1 MLCCILQFSLISQ
14 HLFILLH
21 IQSDAWP
28 MVLCAL
34 AKVATFILFFAIFT
48 KYLYKSRSDCARTM
62 SERWLDTYIC
72 TLCWAVPR
80 LYTPRMW
87 FEHDIIISTQNQST
101 LRLSLQQIFFATYH

>member
-14 HLFILLH
+14 HLFISLH

-48 KYLYKSRSDCARTM
+48 KYLYKSRSDCARATV
-62 SERWLDTYIC
+62 SSSTHCCHLKLGHSTSTYVLGC
-72 TLCWAVPR
+72 
-80 LYTPRMW
+80 
-87 FEHDIIISTQNQST
+87 F
-101 LRLSLQQIFFATYH
+101 

>member
-48 KYLYKSRSDCARTM
+48 KYLYISGCDCARPTA
-62 SERWLDTYIC
+62 SSSTHCRYLKTVHRTFVCVLEYI
-72 TLCWAVPR
+72 
-80 LYTPRMW
+80 LYL
-87 FEHDIIISTQNQST
+87 
-101 LRLSLQQIFFATYH
+101 LR

>member
-21 IQSDAWP
+21 IQSVAWP

-48 KYLYKSRSDCARTM
+48 KYLYKQ
-62 SERWLDTYIC
+62 
-72 TLCWAVPR
+72 V
-80 LYTPRMW
+80 
-87 FEHDIIISTQNQST
+87 
-101 LRLSLQQIFFATYH
+101 

>member
-48 KYLYKSRSDCARTM
+48 KYLYKSCSDYA
-62 SERWLDTYIC
+62 
-72 TLCWAVPR
+72 R
-80 LYTPRMW
+80 LYTDNGVAKRALLPPEARPQYFYVRSWMLLV
-87 FEHDIIISTQNQST
+87 FINIITPPVRHLFII
-101 LRLSLQQIFFATYH
+101 LRTKVH

>member
-14 HLFILLH
+14 HLFISLH

-48 KYLYKSRSDCARTM
+48 KYLYKSRSDCARATV
-62 SERWLDTYIC
+62 SSSVHRRYLKPGYRTFVCI
-72 TLCWAVPR
+72 LGR
-80 LYTPRMW
+80 ILYL
-87 FEHDIIISTQNQST
+87 
-101 LRLSLQQIFFATYH
+101 LR

>member
-14 HLFILLH
+14 HLFISLH

-48 KYLYKSRSDCARTM
+48 KYLYKSRSDCARATV
-62 SERWLDTYIC
+62 SSNAHCRHLKPVHRTFVCVLERI
-72 TLCWAVPR
+72 
-80 LYTPRMW
+80 LYL
-87 FEHDIIISTQNQST
+87 
-101 LRLSLQQIFFATYH
+101 LR

>member
-1 MLCCILQFSLISQ
+1 MLCCILLFSLISQ

-48 KYLYKSRSDCARTM
+48 KYLYK
-62 SERWLDTYIC
+62 W
-72 TLCWAVPR
+72 V
-80 LYTPRMW
+80 
-87 FEHDIIISTQNQST
+87 
-101 LRLSLQQIFFATYH
+101 

>member
-14 HLFILLH
+14 HLFISLH

-48 KYLYKSRSDCARTM
+48 KYLYKWVLLCTGNGVVKRALPLPKAR
-62 SERWLDTYIC
+62 L
-72 TLCWAVPR
+72 
-80 LYTPRMW
+80 
-87 FEHDIIISTQNQST
+87 
-101 LRLSLQQIFFATYH
+101 

>member
-48 KYLYKSRSDCARTM
+48 KYLYKSRSDCARATV
-62 SERWLDTYIC
+62 SSSTHCRHLKQHYRTFTCILWRI
-72 TLCWAVPR
+72 
-80 LYTPRMW
+80 LYL
-87 FEHDIIISTQNQST
+87 
-101 LRLSLQQIFFATYH
+101 LR

>member
-48 KYLYKSRSDCARTM
+48 KYLYKSRSDCAR
-62 SERWLDTYIC
+62 LC
-72 TLCWAVPR
+72 TGSGVVKCALPPPEARP
-80 LYTPRMW
+80 
-87 FEHDIIISTQNQST
+87 
-101 LRLSLQQIFFATYH
+101 

>member
-48 KYLYKSRSDCARTM
+48 KYLYKSRSDCARATV
-62 SERWLDTYIC
+62 SSSVHCRYLKTVHRTFTCILWCI
-72 TLCWAVPR
+72 
-80 LYTPRMW
+80 LYL
-87 FEHDIIISTQNQST
+87 
-101 LRLSLQQIFFATYH
+101 LR

>member
-1 MLCCILQFSLISQ
+1 MYTYFMLCCILQFSLISQ

-72 TLCWAVPR
+72 FMLGSAKAVYP
-80 LYTPRMW
+80 
-87 FEHDIIISTQNQST
+87 QNVV
-101 LRLSLQQIFFATYH
+101 RA